1 MEMLHFGWAF
11 VTNSGV
17 RAHPVNRAP
26 TPTMH
31 NLSIKNKLTIGFGA
45 IVAIILFLLTLA
57 YNNFARLSQANA
69 WDRHTLEVLLE
80 ANHVATS
87 VLQVQSATRGY
98 LLTGQEIL
106 VAPIHNEYENAGR
119 HLRRAL
125 ELTADNPAQQERLRQ
140 LEPMLAAWMD
150 KAITPQIDMRR
161 AAGKGA
167 RSVSPE
173 TETAVLAGTGSVA
186 TIRQLLGETAAEE
199 SRLLEQRRQETT
211 ALRNAMNML
220 LSGGAVACVLLA
232 VLIGTVL
239 VRAIS
244 RPLNSLSEAA
254 RNFGRGTQGA
264 RAEVLSN
271 DELGAT
277 ALEFNRMAQA
287 IEDSQAK
294 EQADNLA
301 LRAKV
306 DSLLD
311 VVSKAARGDLTGSV
325 AIRGEDA
332 VGRLGEGLATM
343 LGNLRS
349 LLNNV
354 QRAGIQVASSAT
366 QIAAS
371 ARQQEATGIEQAQ
384 TSVEVLA
391 TTREISANTAEL
403 LRTMEEAT
411 EVADYTTSATADAQD
426 KLKHMDHT
434 MQQMVNATDS
444 IGAKLAALSEKAS
457 NINGVLTTITKVADQ
472 TNILSLNAAIEAEK
486 AGEAGRGFSVV
497 ATEIRRLAD
506 QTSVSTWDIEQMLK
520 EMQSAVS
527 ASVMG
532 MDKFAEEI
540 RRNVGEARHVA
551 EQLSGMMDQVRRLA
565 PRFDLVLQGMQS
577 QAVGASQISGTM
589 MQLSDASQQTVESLK
604 ATSEAVHQLQYAA
617 GDLQQSVATFAVNE

>member
-1 MEMLHFGWAF
+1 M
-11 VTNSGV
+11 
-17 RAHPVNRAP
+17 R
-26 TPTMH
+26 
-31 NLSIKNKLTIGFGA
+31 NLSIKNKLTISFGA
-45 IVAIILFLLTLA
+45 IVAIILSLLILA
-57 YNNFARLSQANA
+57 YNNFLRLSEANR
-69 WDRHTLEVLLE
+69 WDHHTLEVLLE
-80 ANHVATS
+80 INHVATS
-87 VLQVQSATRGY
+87 VLQVQSSTRGY
-98 LLTGQEIL
+98 LLTGNDTLIAA
-106 VAPIHNEYENAGR
+106 VANEHALARN
-119 HLRRAL
+119 HLRRAIA
-125 ELTADNPAQQERLRQ
+125 LTADNPGQQDRLKDVEPL
-140 LEPMLAAWMD
+140 LEGWM
-150 KAITPQIDMRR
+150 TQSVGPQVALRR
-161 AAGKGA
+161 KAGKA
-167 RSVSPE
+167 ALAPSDAQVD
-173 TETAVLAGTGSVA
+173 TTVLAGAGNVA
-186 TIRQLLGETAAEE
+186 AMRRILGQIEAEE
-199 SRLLEQRRQETT
+199 NRLLAQRVQESSG
-211 ALRNAMNML
+211 LRRSMDLVLSVGTL
-220 LSGGAVACVLLA
+220 LSVLLA
-232 VLIGTVL
+232 VMIGTLL
-239 VRAIS
+239 VRAVS
-244 RPLNSLSEAA
+244 RPLASLTDAA
-254 RNFGRGTQGA
+254 RKLGDGVQGA
-264 RAEVLSN
+264 RAEVRSR
-271 DELGAT
+271 DELGRVAV
-277 ALEFNRMAQA
+277 EFNRMAQA
-287 IEDSQAK
+287 IEDNQAR
-294 EQADNLA
+294 ELA
-301 LRAKV
+301 ATNELRAKV

-311 VVSKAARGDLTGSV
+311 VVSKAARGDLTGRV

-332 VGRLGEGLATM
+332 IGRLGEGLATM

-391 TTREISANTAEL
+391 TTKEISVNTAEL

-411 EVADYTTSATADAQD
+411 EVADYTTGATADAQD
-426 KLKHMDHT
+426 KLKLMDHT

-457 NINGVLTTITKVADQ
+457 NINSVLTTITKVADQ

-497 ATEIRRLAD
+497 AAEIRRLAD

-551 EQLSGMMDQVRRLA
+551 EQLSGMMDQVRKLA

-589 MQLSDASQQTVESLK
+589 MQLSDATQQTVESLK

-617 GDLQQSVATFAVNE
+617 GDLQQSVATFAVNA